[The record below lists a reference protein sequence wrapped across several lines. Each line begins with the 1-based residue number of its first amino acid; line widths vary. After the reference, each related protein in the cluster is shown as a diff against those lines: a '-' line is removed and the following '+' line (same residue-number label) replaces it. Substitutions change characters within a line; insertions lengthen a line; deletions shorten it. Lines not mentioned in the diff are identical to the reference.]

1 MPVREPGLRLLSG
14 AANAHRGLD
23 GQPAAGPV
31 RGTVGTSRLST
42 GACVPQPPNGGADR
56 LGPVWPRPRL
66 PGLMYPNPQNEPR
79 PLSRTPHYG
88 ARPPATKE
96 PEGPLVPCLPSP
108 ADTFSTGPP
117 GLADTTLATG
127 RRAAQNR
134 AAPRGTRDHLPVT

>member
-31 RGTVGTSRLST
+31 RGTVGTSRLL
-42 GACVPQPPNGGADR
+42 GLVYPHPPNAARTVWGQC
-56 LGPVWPRPRL
+56 GPAPVYRGLCTPTPKTS
-66 PGLMYPNPQNEPR
+66 PGRCREP
-79 PLSRTPHYG
+79 PLQG
-88 ARPPATKE
+88 PAISNKKE